1 MGRVIEGNDERLLC
15 GYESG
20 SFALKLT
27 ENVRVLRHWKILEFY
42 LTFRRVIIATSCA
55 LGKLQTLV
63 LFWRLELHR
72 HLGFFEGHNLLS
84 GVKKVISVNSESIT
98 FNKVVLCLVVTLS
111 CTRGVTWISFVY
123 FKSLCNFVIT
133 IKFSVF
139 VFLIR
144 ESFFPFLE
152 YCPTR
157 TRMPIKCFFI
167 SDNESVKLP
176 AVATSVSERH
186 NQRRNGRTLS
196 SLFGNGRL

>member
-20 SFALKLT
+20 SFALKLP

-42 LTFRRVIIATSCA
+42 MTFRRVIIATSCA

-139 VFLIR
+139 VFFKKGIFL
-144 ESFFPFLE
+144 PFL
-152 YCPTR
+152 R
-157 TRMPIKCFFI
+157 IL
-167 SDNESVKLP
+167 SNEDTNAHKMFLYFRQWVSQ
-176 AVATSVSERH
+176 TSCSRYKRFRKTQSTTKWS
-186 NQRRNGRTLS
+186 NS
-196 SLFGNGRL
+196 